1 MDCSK
6 TINFLMAQK
15 KLCSSQGYCQQRNKN
30 DNCPLYA
37 FCNRSPNNYSVA
49 KVKEAIEA
57 MQKWID
63 EHPGKTYAQDF
74 FKKFPEAKPDAYGVP
89 RMCRANCYG
98 GSCRQPS
105 SIDSNQEMCK
115 CCWDEPMEVI
125 DDE

>member
-15 KLCSSQGYCQQRNKN
+15 RLCSSQGYCQQRNKN

-57 MQKWID
+57 MQKWSD
-63 EHPGKTYAQDF
+63 EHSKKTYVQDF
-74 FKKFPEAKPDAYGVP
+74 FEKFPDAQSYSDGSPVICRKIIYGRIRP
-89 RMCRANCYG
+89 PFENCSYIG
-98 GSCRQPS
+98 ACY
-105 SIDSNQEMCK
+105 K
-115 CCWDEPMEVI
+115 CWNEPMEAA

>member
-6 TINFLMAQK
+6 TLNFLMIQK
-15 KLCSSQGYCQQRNKN
+15 RICSSRGVCQAL
-30 DNCPLYA
+30 DGDCPLYA
-37 FCNRSPNNYSVA
+37 FCNYSPDNYSVA
-49 KVKEAIEA
+49 KVKEAIET

-89 RMCRANCYG
+89 RICRANCYG
-98 GSCRQPS
+98 GSCQRSAVSGAGPAPCK
-105 SIDSNQEMCK
+105 DCWNEEM
-115 CCWDEPMEVI
+115 EAA

>member
-15 KLCSSQGYCQQRNKN
+15 RLCSSQGYCQQRNKN

-74 FKKFPEAKPDAYGVP
+74 LKSFRKPSRTHTVCRGCAAQIATAEAVVSPRRLIQIKKSVNAVGTNLW
-89 RMCRANCYG
+89 R
-98 GSCRQPS
+98 S
-105 SIDSNQEMCK
+105 
-115 CCWDEPMEVI
+115 
-125 DDE
+125 